1 MGFGNFG
8 VVSYTKEAK
17 VEPFVEWLVKGKV
30 MAARCRKCG
39 GTQFPPQ
46 VDCPRCL
53 SEDMEWIEVSGTGRL
68 VTYTV
73 VHYGPIGFEDR
84 APYILALGAFED
96 GVQILAVLDSD
107 MAQEDIRIG
116 MSLKVVPVLLPH
128 NRIAY
133 QFQSAG

>member
-1 MGFGNFG
+1 
-8 VVSYTKEAK
+8 
-17 VEPFVEWLVKGKV
+17 
-30 MAARCRKCG
+30 
-39 GTQFPPQ
+39 
-46 VDCPRCL
+46 
-53 SEDMEWIEVSGTGRL
+53 MEWIEVSGTGRL